1 MTHSTRDYLRHA
13 QVALTSWKGARS
25 RQALAALLLVPAVM
39 LVVGCSRPPEQQFLT
54 QYFRAA
60 KARDN
65 TTVGRMSAVEIDP
78 RTQGSVEDFSI
89 ISIGDEQRTPLT
101 FTQLLE
107 AEVTARETE
116 RAFLKT
122 KIEYQNANIKVIEEV
137 LKIEQMNPTAKLTPA
152 QEIVRVE
159 WAKWREGISSH
170 ARATASATTA
180 IKQST
185 GLAEASLT
193 QPNQPAL
200 DPKTFSGET
209 IKKDVVVAAT
219 LKTPDGAS
227 TQKTLTVTIQRVA
240 GNGREG
246 RPIITKIA
254 GL

>member
-1 MTHSTRDYLRHA
+1 MKRLA
-13 QVALTSWKGARS
+13 
-25 RQALAALLLVPAVM
+25 AALLLVPATIVI
-39 LVVGCSRPPEQQFLT
+39 VGCSRPPEQQFLT
-54 QYFRAA
+54 QFFRAA

-89 ISIGDEQRTPLT
+89 TSIGEETRTPLT
-101 FTQLLE
+101 FMPLLE
-107 AEVTARETE
+107 AGAKARETE
-116 RAFLKT
+116 QAFLKT

-137 LKIEQMNPTAKLTPA
+137 LKVEQMDPTAKLTPA
-152 QEIVRVE
+152 QEKVKLE
-159 WAKWREGISSH
+159 WNKWREGISAH
-170 ARATASATTA
+170 AKATASATTA

-193 QPNQPAL
+193 QPGQPAL

-219 LKTPDGAS
+219 MKSPDGA
-227 TQKTLTVTIQRVA
+227 TAQKTLTVTIERVA